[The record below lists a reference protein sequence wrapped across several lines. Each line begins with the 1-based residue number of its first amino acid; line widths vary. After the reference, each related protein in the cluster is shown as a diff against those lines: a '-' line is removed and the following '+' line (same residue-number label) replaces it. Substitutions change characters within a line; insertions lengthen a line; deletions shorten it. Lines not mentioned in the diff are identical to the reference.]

1 MIITSIVAFISGSSS
16 SNSANSGIIIT
27 ITIII
32 STSSI
37 NKISLLLYQPF
48 SSQFSILINLYL
60 YTLQTLDLLV
70 IAKYT
75 YLFT

>member
-60 YTLQTLDLLV
+60 YTL
-70 IAKYT
+70 
-75 YLFT
+75 